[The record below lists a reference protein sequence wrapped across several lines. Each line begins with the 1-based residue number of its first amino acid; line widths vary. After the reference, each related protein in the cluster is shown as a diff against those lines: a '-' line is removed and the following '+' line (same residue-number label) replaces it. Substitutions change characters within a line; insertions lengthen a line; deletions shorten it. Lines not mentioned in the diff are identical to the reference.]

1 MEKKSKLS
9 EYKAAIITAIIV
21 IVVGI
26 IALVLI
32 LVLNNKSSI
41 KELETDKYKVVYDKT
56 WKIKQKEDSKI
67 VLGHSDGGKIE
78 INIVPVEEDYVYYS
92 INELIDEISYNIETQ
107 NEDYKL
113 ILKRETSVGIDEYLG
128 YEMLFENGDEQVL
141 VTSYKKGDKLA
152 VITYEA
158 NNDLFDILLDSVQNI
173 IYNFEIKDE
182 KIDLN
187 AELNIPN
194 DEIIFDTDE
203 EFDQLLGERREYE
216 IADSNVH
223 ATFEIPS
230 IFEIE
235 DFDSQNS
242 WFEYDDPDDVYKNI
256 KLRAYIY
263 PRNIYEVI
271 DKDNDDLLAAFQK
284 NFYLK
289 NMENISN
296 IEEKLTK
303 IERDGFNAYL
313 YRITYDYTTEDYFTE
328 EKIVKKSQ
336 KVDIIYESGVN
347 SVVEFEIETSDHPIT
362 QKLIDE
368 ILLKTISN
376 YASYINIEKDSDN
389 KIIGR
394 LREFVDYKKEQ
405 YFDITLKIDDSF
417 SEYDP
422 GYINLYEERMYTKG
436 YDQERHL
443 YEYKIDIQRTE
454 FKDSFL
460 KNINYYYGSS
470 NVIEHEELK
479 YVGNKTI
486 NGKEFEV
493 YNGYCIKKG
502 GVTSVLVDNYQYRM
516 NETIL
521 IYKYYEDDNFISD
534 NKYLVFDIQGNDQEI
549 TDEVLQQ
556 VVNFDIKIVDI

>member
-1 MEKKSKLS
+1 
-9 EYKAAIITAIIV
+9 
-21 IVVGI
+21 
-26 IALVLI
+26 
-32 LVLNNKSSI
+32 
-41 KELETDKYKVVYDKT
+41 
-56 WKIKQKEDSKI
+56 
-67 VLGHSDGGKIE
+67 
-78 INIVPVEEDYVYYS
+78 
-92 INELIDEISYNIETQ
+92 
-107 NEDYKL
+107 
-113 ILKRETSVGIDEYLG
+113 
-128 YEMLFENGDEQVL
+128 MLFENGDEQVL

-152 VITYEA
+152 IITYEA

-347 SVVEFEIETSDHPIT
+347 SVVEF
-362 QKLIDE
+362 
-368 ILLKTISN
+368 
-376 YASYINIEKDSDN
+376 
-389 KIIGR
+389 
-394 LREFVDYKKEQ
+394 
-405 YFDITLKIDDSF
+405 
-417 SEYDP
+417 
-422 GYINLYEERMYTKG
+422 
-436 YDQERHL
+436 
-443 YEYKIDIQRTE
+443 
-454 FKDSFL
+454 
-460 KNINYYYGSS
+460 
-470 NVIEHEELK
+470 
-479 YVGNKTI
+479 
-486 NGKEFEV
+486 
-493 YNGYCIKKG
+493 
-502 GVTSVLVDNYQYRM
+502 
-516 NETIL
+516 
-521 IYKYYEDDNFISD
+521 
-534 NKYLVFDIQGNDQEI
+534 
-549 TDEVLQQ
+549 
-556 VVNFDIKIVDI
+556 